1 MRIAQLSDLRR
12 SPLPLEEG
20 EVHGRGVVKEPIV
33 EDFNREPDHGT
44 P

>member
-1 MRIAQLSDLRR
+1 MRIAQLSDVRR

-20 EVHGRGVVKEPIV
+20 AGHGRDVVEEPIV